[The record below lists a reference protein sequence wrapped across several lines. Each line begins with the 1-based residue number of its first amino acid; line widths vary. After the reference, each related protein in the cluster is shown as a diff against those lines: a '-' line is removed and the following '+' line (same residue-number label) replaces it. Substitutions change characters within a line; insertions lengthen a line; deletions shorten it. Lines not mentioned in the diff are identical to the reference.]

1 MVISEPAVAG
11 LELTRERVQ
20 RMVAEG
26 WARVRSHFAGTPSR
40 SIAGHPSVT
49 RSATSTPDAGPRIAA
64 PPAGAM
70 PAGSEPEP
78 DLNASSLSPTER
90 RARASAV
97 RGLMLAR
104 KRCYGTAREAFA
116 EAATLD
122 PTLDLASVP
131 TFWELHRAGQETAV
145 RGYEQAGRIRDA
157 AVLAGTLRYTF
168 RPRALPTRRGT
179 QAPGA

>member
-20 RMVAEG
+20 RVVAEG
-26 WARVRSHFAGTPSR
+26 WARLRSQLAGDPAS
-40 SIAGHPSVT
+40 SISGRPSVAC
-49 RSATSTPDAGPRIAA
+49 SVTSRLDTDPQIAA
-64 PPAGAM
+64 TPASAV
-70 PAGSEPEP
+70 PAESDPEP
-78 DLNASSLSPTER
+78 DPNALSLTPTER

-104 KRCYGTAREAFA
+104 KRCYGTAQEAFA

-122 PTLDLASVP
+122 PALDLASVP

-145 RGYEQAGRIRDA
+145 RGYERAGRIRDA

-168 RPRALPTRRGT
+168 RPRALSARRGT
-179 QAPGA
+179 PPPGA